1 MRVEGAKELNKQLG
15 RFPKSIR
22 AHVAKAVVRATE
34 QTANVARTR
43 VPGDTGELKGWIHT
57 LSDDGGLTG
66 SVEAA
71 PKTKAAQTKARSV
84 EFGRKG
90 STTPN
95 PYIRTAQ
102 AFQAKKYKG
111 QIKRAINK
119 AARETFNG

>member
-22 AHVAKAVVRATE
+22 AHIAKAIVKATE
-34 QTANVARTR
+34 QTANVARTL
-43 VPGDTGELKGWIHT
+43 VPVDTGELKGWIHT
-57 LSDDGGLTG
+57 LYDDGGMTG

-71 PKTKAAQTKARSV
+71 PKTKAAQAKARSV
-84 EFGRKG
+84 EFGRKPPAP
-90 STTPN
+90 TQ
-95 PYIRTAQ
+95 YMRRAR